1 MHLEEPRAFSVHLVA
16 ILLVMVLSTVHHV
29 VLVDF
34 QPLDPHHVSYAPSD
48 F

>member
-1 MHLEEPRAFSVHLVA
+1 MHLEEPHAFSVHLVA

-29 VLVDF
+29 VVEVSQL
-34 QPLDPHHVSYAPSD
+34 LDPHHVSYVPSD